1 MANEQNLIPTTKR
14 TKSEA
19 RTLGKKGGIASGVAR
34 REKKNLRDRL
44 LILSAEPITSKTGEI
59 REREDVISLQ
69 LINKA
74 IQGDLKAIR
83 LYAELTGQLVQQI
96 DARVNDRPPIQ
107 IVEVIANQDK

>member
-1 MANEQNLIPTTKR
+1 MAGKENLVPQNKR
-14 TKSEA
+14 TKAEQ
-19 RTLGKKGGIASGVAR
+19 KKIATMGGYASGVAR

-44 LILSAEPITSKTGEI
+44 LILSAEPITSKTGET

>member
-1 MANEQNLIPTTKR
+1 MANEQNLIKN
-14 TKSEA
+14 SELTPKQRKERA
-19 RTLGKKGGIASGVAR
+19 IKAGVASGVAR

-44 LILSAEPITSKTGEI
+44 LILSAEPITSKTGET

>member
-1 MANEQNLIPTTKR
+1 MANEQNLKPQNTR
-14 TKSEA
+14 TKKEQRVIA
-19 RTLGKKGGIASGVAR
+19 TMGGVASGVAR

-44 LILSAEPITSKTGEI
+44 LILSAEPITSKTGET

>member
-1 MANEQNLIPTTKR
+1 MANEQNLKPQNTR
-14 TKSEA
+14 TKKEQRA
-19 RTLGKKGGIASGVAR
+19 IATMGGVASGVAR

-44 LILSAEPITSKTGEI
+44 LILSAEPITSKTGET